1 MKSWKAAGTMERL
14 FIALY
19 LAGAAGLFANLLTSK
34 AAGSDSGEGGSSTM
48 FVVTW
53 LVMYVIALPLAT
65 FRFKRNVYA
74 RELIALCFCL
84 LVLAGYFW
92 SAMPGQTI
100 RVGLSLTMN
109 ILFAWYCSRRLSVL
123 EFCSVLMWTLNVMVV
138 IGTLLGLAGLP
149 TAIYI
154 DPLARAN
161 LLGTPLIQGLFSHK
175 IYAGYYATIALVL
188 NVTLLR
194 GWRRYALSGLMLIG
208 VALSGSSV
216 GLAAAFIGLTAIFV
230 IPRLRDPKSRVLG
243 VSVGVFAVAG
253 VTVFF
258 QILSEGVITAL
269 GRDATLTGR
278 TDIWNYAI
286 QFWSEKPLFGWAY
299 GGIFGDSPSAP
310 GQIVRPN
317 AWYVAPHF
325 HDVYLQVAAE
335 LGTIGLLAYL
345 YFVLTALLRT
355 LGNAWATGRRAD
367 LASGAILVTNY
378 AVGIVMNIGLRYN
391 ELSTLLLFF
400 FFFAAP
406 LARRSEVQSGRT
418 RMHAAAPQTT
428 VPT

>member
-1 MKSWKAAGTMERL
+1 MKSSNPIGIMERL

-19 LAGAAGLFANLLTSK
+19 LGGAAGLFANLLTAK
-34 AAGSDSGEGGSSTM
+34 DAANDSSEGGSSTT
-48 FVVTW
+48 FVATW
-53 LVMYVIALPLAT
+53 LLMYLIALPLAA
-65 FRFKRNVYA
+65 FRFKRHVYT
-74 RELIALCFCL
+74 RDLVALSFCL
-84 LVLAGYFW
+84 LVLAGSFW
-92 SAMPGQTI
+92 SLMPGQTL

-109 ILFAWYCSRRLSVL
+109 VLFAWYCSRRLSVP
-123 EFCSVLMWTLNVMVV
+123 EFCKVLMWTLNAMV
-138 IGTLLGLAGLP
+138 IAGILFGLAGVP
-149 TAIYI
+149 TAIYV

-188 NVTLLR
+188 NVTMLR
-194 GWRRYALSGLMLIG
+194 GWRRYVLSGLMLIG

-216 GLAAAFIGLTAIFV
+216 GLAAVFIGLTAVFV
-230 IPRLRDPKSRVLG
+230 IPRLRDPESRVLG
-243 VSVGVFAVAG
+243 VSIGAFTIACVGF
-253 VTVFF
+253 FF

-278 TDIWNYAI
+278 TDIWKYAI
-286 QFWSEKPLFGWAY
+286 QFWSEKPLLGWAY
-299 GGIFGDSPSAP
+299 GGIFGDSPTAP

-335 LGTIGLLAYL
+335 LGTIGLMAYL
-345 YFVLTALLRT
+345 YIALTTILRT
-355 LGNAWATGRRAD
+355 LSNAWATGRHSD
-367 LASGAILVTNY
+367 LASGAILATSY
-378 AVGIVMNIGLRYN
+378 AVGVVMNIGLRYN

-406 LARRSEVQSGRT
+406 LARRDETKSSCI
-418 RMHAAAPQTT
+418 RMATAESQMTATT
-428 VPT
+428 